1 ERILLPEFFLLL
13 DEQLNKMIYVIK
25 NLVIHTQRI
34 KKNLSLTH
42 GLIFSEVITME
53 LARRGLGRLQAHKL
67 IRELAQRAIS
77 ENKNF
82 LELIRNNEEV
92 KKLLDEKTLRE
103 LTKPERYLK
112 TIEPIIID
120 FVKSVEK
127 KFKETIIR

>member
-1 ERILLPEFFLLL
+1 
-13 DEQLNKMIYVIK
+13 
-25 NLVIHTQRI
+25 
-34 KKNLSLTH
+34 
-42 GLIFSEVITME
+42 VITME

-67 IRELAQRAIS
+67 IRELAQRAIN